1 MLEKGLNPIIKLSL
15 GLKVLQNQFML
26 FFKFLLFLFKNFPV
40 WISITNSMQ
49 KENENA
55 TSLKIS
61 NQGKI

>member
-1 MLEKGLNPIIKLSL
+1 
-15 GLKVLQNQFML
+15 ML